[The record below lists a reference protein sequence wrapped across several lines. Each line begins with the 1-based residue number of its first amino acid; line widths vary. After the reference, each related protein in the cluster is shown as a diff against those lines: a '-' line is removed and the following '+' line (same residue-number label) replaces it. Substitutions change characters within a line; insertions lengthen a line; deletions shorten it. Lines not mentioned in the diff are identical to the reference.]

1 MTVFPSLSSLNL
13 SPTQTVILG
22 ELRAAHPAPLSTE
35 DIIGR
40 VYRSRKGP
48 PLSATTTV
56 QTAISG
62 LRKALDGTGWQIPKA
77 TPHPGRP
84 GLYRL
89 EKIGSA
95 RR

>member
-1 MTVFPSLSSLNL
+1 MTAFPNLSSLSL
-13 SPTQTVILG
+13 SPTQTVIFG
-22 ELRAAHPAPLSTE
+22 ELRGSYPDPLSTE
-35 DIIGR
+35 DIVSR
-40 VYRSRKGP
+40 VYRSAKGP

-77 TPHPGRP
+77 RPHPGKP

-89 EKIGSA
+89 EAGDD
-95 RR
+95 R

>member
-1 MTVFPSLSSLNL
+1 MTALPNPSTLNL
-13 SPTQTVILG
+13 SPTQAVIFG

-35 DIIGR
+35 DIVTR
-40 VYRSRKGP
+40 VYSSAKGP

-56 QTAISG
+56 QTPLSG

-77 TPHPGRP
+77 RPGP
-84 GLYRL
+84 GTGLYRL
-89 EKIGSA
+89 EKTGSA